1 MSEHPAVST
10 AAHHVAVHPFVRGLT
25 PDDIATLQ
33 DLATIE
39 EFASGEYVFEAGGEA
54 DVFYLVRTG
63 VVALELPDTR
73 TGTTLMTVHEGAA
86 LGWSWLHEPRRW
98 QFSARA
104 RTPVRALA
112 FDAGELRS
120 WFMEDTAAGF
130 RVMLRLS
137 ELMAE
142 RLHATRHQLIQLTA
156 RR

>member
-1 MSEHPAVST
+1 MTDHPGGSA
-10 AAHHVAVHPFVRGLT
+10 AAHHVAVHPFVRGLE
-25 PDDIATLQ
+25 PSDIEILQ
-33 DLATIE
+33 EMASIE
-39 EFASGEYVFEAGGEA
+39 EFASGEYLFEAGSAA

-73 TGTTLMTVHEGAA
+73 SPITLMTLQEGAA

-112 FDAGELRS
+112 FDAAALRA
-120 WFMEDTAAGF
+120 WFVADTGAGF

-142 RLHATRHQLIQLTA
+142 RLHATRHQLIELT
-156 RR
+156 RQR